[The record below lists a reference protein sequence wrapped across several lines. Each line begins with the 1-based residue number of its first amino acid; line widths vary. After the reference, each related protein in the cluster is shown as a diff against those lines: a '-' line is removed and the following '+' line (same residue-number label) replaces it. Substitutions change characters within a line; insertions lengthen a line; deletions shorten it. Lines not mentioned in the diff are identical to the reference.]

1 MSIVVS
7 VNWCGGWLRSRNR
20 FAIGDCANQPPLPTT
35 TLKKTALGGLLA
47 AEILYDIEALFE
59 RQNLDSLDLEALES
73 AVRRQVLSLA
83 ARAVEQRL
91 NEDRSDGDKTHRAC
105 GCGQMARYA
114 GRRAKTFH
122 SVLGPL
128 KLERAYYHCADC
140 DHGFC
145 PRDPQLGL
153 ENTCLSPAIT
163 RMIGTVGAMVSFEE
177 GGQLLTELA
186 GVAVN
191 AKQVERTA
199 EALGKAI
206 AADEKQHIVATDELA
221 LPPTLYLG
229 LDGTGI
235 PMRSSELSGRTG
247 KQSDGSAKTREVK
260 LCTVWSAEGRDENET
275 PVRDVGSVTY
285 TAAIE
290 TAATLDT
297 DKQRSPFSE
306 RVLREATR
314 RRFTQADRTVVIG
327 DGAPWIWKIAQEL
340 FPRAIQIVD
349 RFHVK
354 EHLSVLSKLLYPHKP
369 EQAKTWAAR
378 RHEELD
384 SGRLPDLL
392 RAVRR
397 HADTCDEARKCFQY
411 IHNNRDRMRYPQF
424 HAQGLC
430 TSSGVVE
437 AGCKVAIGTRLKR
450 AGMHWTIAGSN
461 SIIAL
466 RCSKLSGRF
475 QDYWERRSDRRAA

>member
-1 MSIVVS
+1 MNIIVS
-7 VNWCGGWLRSRNR
+7 VNWCRGWLRSPNK
-20 FAIGDCANQPPLPTT
+20 FAICSCANQPPLQTT
-35 TLKKTALGGLLA
+35 TLKKTALDGLLA
-47 AEILYDIEALFE
+47 AEILYDIEALFG
-59 RQNLDSLDLEALES
+59 RQNLDELDLEALES

-91 NEDRSDGDKTHRAC
+91 NQDRSDGAQPHRDCSC
-105 GCGQMARYA
+105 GHMARYA

-122 SVLGPL
+122 SILGPL
-128 KLERAYYHCADC
+128 ALERAYYHCRDC
-140 DHGFC
+140 GHGFC
-145 PRDPQLGL
+145 PRDQQLGL
-153 ENTCLSPAIT
+153 EDTCLSPAVT
-163 RMIGTVGAMVSFEE
+163 RMVGTVGAMVSFEE
-177 GGQLLTELA
+177 GSQLLTELA

-191 AKQVERTA
+191 TKQVERTA
-199 EALGKAI
+199 EALGEAI
-206 AADEKQHIVATDELA
+206 AADEKRNIIPTDGV
-221 LPPTLYLG
+221 LPPTVYLG

-235 PMRSSELSGRTG
+235 PIRPSELNGRTG
-247 KQSDGSAKTREVK
+247 KQPDGSAKTREVK
-260 LCTVWSAEGRDENET
+260 LCTVWTAEGRDENDT
-275 PVRDVGSVTY
+275 PVRDPGSVTY
-285 TAAIE
+285 SAAIE

-297 DKQRSPFSE
+297 DKHRSPFTQ
-306 RVLREATR
+306 RVLREASR

-327 DGAPWIWKIAQEL
+327 DGAPWIWNIAQEL

-354 EHLSVLSKLLYPHKP
+354 EHLSNLSKLLYPHKP
-369 EQAKTWAAR
+369 EQAKTWATR

-392 RAVRR
+392 RAMRR
-397 HADTCDEARKCFQY
+397 HADTCEEARRCFQY
-411 IHNNRDRMRYPQF
+411 IHTNRERMRYPQF

-450 AGMHWTIAGSN
+450 AGMHWTVSGSN
-461 SIIAL
+461 AIIAL